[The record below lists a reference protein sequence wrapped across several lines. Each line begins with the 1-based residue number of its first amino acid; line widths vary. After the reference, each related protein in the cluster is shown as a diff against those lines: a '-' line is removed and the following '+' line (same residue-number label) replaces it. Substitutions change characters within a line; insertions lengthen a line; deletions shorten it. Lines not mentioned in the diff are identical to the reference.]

1 MRIRTAIAAAALAT
15 AATLGAAGTALA
27 DDHDDYNGHNG
38 HNEAEFSGNAPSHES
53 ADWGNGNWNSVAA
66 FGDLVQD

>member
-1 MRIRTAIAAAALAT
+1 MRIRTALAAAALAT

-27 DDHDDYNGHNG
+27 DDHDGYNG

-53 ADWGNGNWNSVAA
+53 ADWGNGNWNSAA
-66 FGDLVQD
+66 VFGDLVQD

>member
-27 DDHDDYNGHNG
+27 DDHDGHNG